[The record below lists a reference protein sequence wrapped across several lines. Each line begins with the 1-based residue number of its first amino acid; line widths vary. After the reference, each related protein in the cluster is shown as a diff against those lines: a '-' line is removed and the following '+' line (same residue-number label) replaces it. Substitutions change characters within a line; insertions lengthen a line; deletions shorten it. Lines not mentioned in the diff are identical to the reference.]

1 MGISIKNIQTE
12 KLARE
17 VSKRTG
23 ESLTEA
29 IKNSLEERLQRLKQ
43 RRRSQLAVTQLEE
56 ILRRVDAMPVLDPR
70 TPDEIVGYDENGLPS

>member
-17 VSKRTG
+17 VSERTG